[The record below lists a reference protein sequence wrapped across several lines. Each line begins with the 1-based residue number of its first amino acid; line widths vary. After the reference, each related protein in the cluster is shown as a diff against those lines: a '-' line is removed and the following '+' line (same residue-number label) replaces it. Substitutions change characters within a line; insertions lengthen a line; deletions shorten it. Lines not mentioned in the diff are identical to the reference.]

1 MIETF
6 LWLLGYQFAGELL
19 ARSLGWPIPGA
30 VLGMLF
36 LFLTLCVRKGIPDT
50 LRHNVPRLM
59 THMSLL
65 FIPAGAGILAF
76 WPLLAER
83 PLAMA
88 MAAVLLLSTLAT
100 LLVSALTLTLLLHL
114 QKSRKARS

>member
-88 MAAVLLLSTLAT
+88 AVLLLSTLST
-100 LLVSALTLTLLLHL
+100 LLISALTLTLLLRR
-114 QKSRKARS
+114 QQGRKVGS